1 MPKKRSA
8 MKGISR
14 IDSGSTHGWFVRSY
28 RAGRT
33 YSKLFSDRKYGGK
46 NKALQLAKSHRDE
59 LAEELEALPK
69 KRSAKSS
76 AAADARYAAGPT
88 GIARVTS
95 FDPEGEGQDFE
106 GFEAAY
112 YPKPG
117 VFESVSFSIKEF
129 GEAKALDLATQVNQA
144 NA

>member
-33 YSKLFSDRKYGGK
+33 YSKLFSDRKHGGK
-46 NKALQLAKSHRDE
+46 SKALQLAKSHRDE

-69 KRSAKSS
+69 KRRPAEVASGG
-76 AAADARYAAGPT
+76 RGRAGAT

-95 FDPEGEGQDFE
+95 IDPDGGADFE
-106 GFEAAY
+106 GYEASY

-117 VFESVSFSIKEF
+117 VFESVSFSIDAF
-129 GEAKALDLATQVNQA
+129 GEAKALDLATQVNRE